1 MPAGKRKPAAVA
13 ADHKSDVEVTVK
25 RGKSIDQSSEG
36 DTKHD
41 FKSQYF
47 SCKSNDLKLGR
58 EFFNQPCVCL
68 AKALLG
74 KVRRMKH
81 VGNTFNNIMTNF
93 SQSLRCFSS
102 YQN

>member
-1 MPAGKRKPAAVA
+1 MPADKRKSAAVA
-13 ADHKSDVEVTVK
+13 ADHNSDIQVTVK

-36 DTKHD
+36 DTEHE

-47 SCKSNDLKLGR
+47 SCKSNDLKLGQ

-74 KVRRMKH
+74 KVRRMIRSKQ
-81 VGNTFNNIMTNF
+81 IRQYYDNF
-93 SQSLRCFSS
+93 SQLL
-102 YQN
+102 